1 LCNSILNNRLDKFL
15 VENNIIHEKQ
25 IGFSKKSRTS
35 DHIFVLKCILE
46 KYLKT
51 DTKKLFVCFVDFHK
65 AFDTV
70 IHPGIRYKL
79 IRNGINGLFYRIIC
93 NMYSSSMVSIKIGDK
108 LTEPFTSSLGVRQGD
123 VLSPNILIYLE
134 GPVQSLIS
142 ELNRLHRADRKFSCL
157 VSIQSR

>member
-1 LCNSILNNRLDKFL
+1 MIQIMLLSKKDNYNCTNLTSSEIFSMAIVGIWVALTKHRLSYYRGITICNSIGKVFNSILNNRLDKCL
-15 VENNIIHEKQ
+15 VENNIIHENQ

-35 DHIFVLKCILE
+35 DHIFVLKCIIE

-79 IRNGINGLFYRIIC
+79 VRNGINGLFYKIIC
-93 NMYSSSMVSIKIGDK
+93 NMYSVH
-108 LTEPFTSSLGVRQGD
+108 Q
-123 VLSPNILIYLE
+123 
-134 GPVQSLIS
+134 
-142 ELNRLHRADRKFSCL
+142 DRG
-157 VSIQSR
+157 QTT

>member
-1 LCNSILNNRLDKFL
+1 MPDVKTALNNL
-15 VENNIIHEKQ
+15 NQ

-70 IHPGIRYKL
+70 IHSGIRYKVCAVFNNSFP
-79 IRNGINGLFYRIIC
+79 IISNPGLFPFFKLQIALLSSEADMRKSRQENDLNSGFC
-93 NMYSSSMVSIKIGDK
+93 SNSFTFLFSSSIF
-108 LTEPFTSSLGVRQGD
+108 L
-123 VLSPNILIYLE
+123 
-134 GPVQSLIS
+134 
-142 ELNRLHRADRKFSCL
+142 
-157 VSIQSR
+157 